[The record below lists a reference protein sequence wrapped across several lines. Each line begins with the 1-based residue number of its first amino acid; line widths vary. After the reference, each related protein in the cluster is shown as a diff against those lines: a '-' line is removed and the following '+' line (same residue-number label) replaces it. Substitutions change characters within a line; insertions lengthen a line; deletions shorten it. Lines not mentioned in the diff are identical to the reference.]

1 MAEIRTIRYDDG
13 RWCEQQYVDGKLHGT
28 WTVFF
33 AHGQKEW
40 ERQHSRDRKEGYFR
54 RWDKAGRLIEEQ
66 WYHLDELHGWWR
78 RWDEEDR
85 EEVVGDFYFGYPRQ
99 GFDRTL
105 NVDFNTLIKPHYGL
119 EPADFA
125 GLIDNLLPT
134 IRRRTVR
141 MKKVTQR
148 SLDLRR
154 RGSFWNH
161 VNLLGVGEEWP
172 CFRGDPLFPILQ
184 INCADVTLRNN
195 PLAEFSF
202 VTLFAGAGG
211 VLGNLGEDIVVRAY
225 GRHEELVEIE
235 PPCDPLEAP
244 SKLLLADEM
253 ISYPDE
259 NDLPPGLKVF
269 LEDSGDPEQV
279 LTQEDSE
286 KLNSRLGGWPGWLQ
300 SGRLSG
306 FGRFAFQVDSL
317 DVENWDCGDCT
328 IHYFFQ
334 NGSEG
339 AFSWCQE
346 MC

>member
-33 AHGQKEW
+33 ANGQKEW
-40 ERQHSRDRKEGYFR
+40 ERQHARGRKEGYFR
-54 RWDKAGRLIEEQ
+54 SWDNAGRLIEEQ
-66 WYHLDELHGWWR
+66 WYHLDELHGRWR
-78 RWDEEDR
+78 RWDEAGR
-85 EEVVGDFYFGYPRQ
+85 EEVVGDFYFGYPRK
-99 GFDRTL
+99 GFNRTL
-105 NVDFNTLIKPHYGL
+105 YVDFNMLIKPHYGL
-119 EPADFA
+119 EQADFA
-125 GLIDNLLPT
+125 GRIDNLLPT
-134 IRRRTVR
+134 IRRPTAR
-141 MKKVTQR
+141 MKKVTPR

-161 VNLLGVGEEWP
+161 VNHLGDGEGWP
-172 CFRGDPLFPILQ
+172 CVSDDQLFPILQ
-184 INCADVTLRNN
+184 INCADVTLKNN

-202 VTLFAGAGG
+202 VSLFAAAGG
-211 VLGNLGEDIVVRAY
+211 VLSNPGEDIVIRAY

-235 PPCDPLEAP
+235 PPCDPLESP
-244 SKLLLADEM
+244 SKLLLADEF

-269 LEDSGDPEQV
+269 LEESGDPEQV

-306 FGRFAFQVDSL
+306 FGKFAFQVDSL
-317 DVENWDCGDCT
+317 DVEGWDCGDCT
-328 IHYFFQ
+328 IHYFFL

>member
-1 MAEIRTIRYDDG
+1 MPEIRTIRYDDG
-13 RWCEQQYVDGKLHGT
+13 RWCEQQYVDGKLEWT

-33 AHGQKEW
+33 ANGKKEW
-40 ERQHSRDRKEGYFR
+40 KRQHAMGRKEGYFR
-54 RWDKAGRLIEEQ
+54 RWDKAERLIEEQ
-66 WYHLDELHGWWR
+66 WYHLDELHGLWK
-78 RWDEEDR
+78 RWDEAGR
-85 EEVVGDFYFGYPRQ
+85 EKVVGDFHFGYPRQ
-99 GFDRTL
+99 AFHRTR
-105 NVDFNTLIKPHYGL
+105 NTDFNRLLKPHYGL

-125 GLIDNLLPT
+125 GRISKLLPT
-134 IRRRTVR
+134 MRRTTTR
-141 MKKVTQR
+141 MKKITQR
-148 SLDLRR
+148 SLDLRQ

-161 VNLLGVGEEWP
+161 VNVLGVGEEWP
-172 CFRGDPLFPILQ
+172 CFRGDPLFPMLQ
-184 INCADVTLRNN
+184 INCADVTLKDN

-202 VTLFAGAGG
+202 VTLFAAAGG
-211 VLGNLGEDIVVRAY
+211 VLGNLGEDIAVRGY
-225 GRHEELVEIE
+225 HRDEPLLQIE
-235 PPCDPLEAP
+235 PPCDPLDTP
-244 SKLLLADEM
+244 NKLSMSDDL

-306 FGRFAFQVDSL
+306 FGTFAFQVDSL

-328 IHYFFQ
+328 IHYFFL
-334 NGSEG
+334 NGSERT
-339 AFSWCQE
+339 FSWCQE

>member
-33 AHGQKEW
+33 ADGRKEW
-40 ERQHSRDRKEGYFR
+40 ERQHARDHKEGYFR

-66 WYHLDELHGWWR
+66 WYHLDEPHGRWR
-78 RWDEEDR
+78 RWDEAGR

-105 NVDFNTLIKPHYGL
+105 NLDFNTLIKPLYGP

-125 GLIDNLLPT
+125 GRIDKVLPT
-134 IRRRTVR
+134 IRRRSAR
-141 MKKVTQR
+141 MKKITQQ
-148 SLDLRR
+148 SLDLRF

-172 CFRGDPLFPILQ
+172 CFRGDPLFAILQ
-184 INCADVTLRNN
+184 INCADVALKNN

-202 VTLFAGAGG
+202 VTLFAATGG
-211 VLGNLGEDIVVRAY
+211 VLENLGEDIVARAY

-235 PPCDPLEAP
+235 SPCDPLEA
-244 SKLLLADEM
+244 LADEM
-253 ISYPDE
+253 ISYPGE
-259 NDLPPGLKVF
+259 NDLPPGLRVF

-279 LTQEDSE
+279 LTQQDSE

-317 DVENWDCGDCT
+317 DLENWDCGDST
-328 IHYFFQ
+328 IHYFFP

-339 AFSWCQE
+339 VFYWHQE